1 MLGTILFLSGFYC
14 HPTSDAIPWYN
25 YYNNDLFTNASDD
38 YWESLEK
45 NFENID
51 YNDYTPNYRIDI
63 MPSFMLQT
71 GIISGGLAT
80 FLGIGM
86 GLFILFVISKVK
98 QTCKRDYS
106 VHVRPLQTET
116 YI

>member
-1 MLGTILFLSGFYC
+1 MFLSGFNC
-14 HPTSDAIPWYN
+14 HPTSNALPWYD
-25 YYNNDLFTNASDD
+25 YYNNDLFTNTSVY
-38 YWESLEK
+38 YWENLDD
-45 NFENID
+45 NYEN
-51 YNDYTPNYRIDI
+51 NDYHGHTPNYEIDI

-86 GLFILFVISKVK
+86 GLFILFILSKVK